1 MARRWHA
8 VPAQGLDRAA
18 DNPCRHDDKL
28 WRAGGASRY
37 AQSGAGGRPRQ
48 RLQSDQYCGAL
59 SSRDRSQRVADRIWR
74 WARAQAMA
82 AAARRRDAEACI
94 KTRPDGGVI
103 PGLPLVIA
111 RSEAT
116 KQSTLSLRIYGLLR
130 GACHGARIRAT
141 RWLCAEHDRQLG
153 GESPLSSLMVAKD

>member
-1 MARRWHA
+1 MARRRHA
-8 VPAQGLDRAA
+8 IPAQGLDRAT
-18 DNPCRHDDKL
+18 DNPCGHDDKL

-82 AAARRRDAEACI
+82 AAARRRGVEARI

-111 RSEAT
+111 SWDRWKAP
-116 KQSTLSLRIYGLLR
+116 
-130 GACHGARIRAT
+130 T
-141 RWLCAEHDRQLG
+141 RLG
-153 GESPLSSLMVAKD
+153 